1 MASMFTFGI
10 ATGFAAASMVAVVGS
25 APAAAQLGWD
35 QSTAPIKYL
44 QYDLP
49 YSKSPLVP
57 IAAYAYSRPEHRL
70 AFGSVQLRARQC
82 RRRATNGW
90 GWHSVHQLRPN
101 TVLELVAYLN
111 HPMESLNC
119 GWSLPVNVTPS
130 QAFLR

>member
-70 AFGSVQLRARQC
+70 ALGRYKGLYNYAPQSVADPP
-82 RRRATNGW
+82 AMGGTG
-90 GWHSVHQLRPN
+90 
-101 TVLELVAYLN
+101 
-111 HPMESLNC
+111 
-119 GWSLPVNVTPS
+119 TPFIS
-130 QAFLR
+130 YDLTPF